1 MSAIPHEIG
10 GTERILRVVYC
21 AFPDAASARR
31 LGDAA
36 VERRLAA
43 CVNRFPI
50 ESTYVWK
57 GTLERTHEVVAL
69 FKTSPRKVGAL
80 FEYLAREH
88 PYEVPD
94 IFEIPVAR
102 AHRPYLEDLADTLE
116 RGLPI
121 PPDQVPGRR
130 HLHTSGIAAKPG
142 ELVSLDEL
150 EGRTPA
156 GRGVLEDPTDPQF

>member
-1 MSAIPHEIG
+1 VSAIPHEIG
-10 GTERILRVVYC
+10 GTEKILRVVYC

-31 LGDAA
+31 IGDAA
-36 VERRLAA
+36 VARRLAA

-50 ESTYVWK
+50 ESTYHWK
-57 GTLERTHEVVAL
+57 GAVEQAREVVVL

-94 IFEIPVAR
+94 IFEIGITR
-102 AHRPYLEDLADTLE
+102 AHRPYLEYLAETLE

-121 PPDQVPGRR
+121 PPDQVPGRPHVTR
-130 HLHTSGIAAKPG
+130 RGSRRGPG
-142 ELVSLDEL
+142 ARAPR
-150 EGRTPA
+150 RTRAPHRRRSKRT
-156 GRGVLEDPTDPQF
+156 GTPR

>member
-31 LGDAA
+31 IGDAA
-36 VERRLAA
+36 VARRFAA

-50 ESTYVWK
+50 DSTYQWK
-57 GTLERTHEVVAL
+57 GAIEQAHEVVVL

-80 FEYLAREH
+80 FDFLAREH

-94 IFEIPVAR
+94 IFELAVAR
-102 AHRPYLEDLADTLE
+102 AHRPYLEYLAETLE

-121 PPDQVPGRR
+121 PPAQVPGRR
-130 HLHTSGIAAKPG
+130 HLTRRGSRRGPG
-142 ELVSLDEL
+142 ARDLRRTR
-150 EGRTPA
+150 GRHRP
-156 GRGVLEDPTDPQF
+156 P

>member
-10 GTERILRVVYC
+10 GTERILRIVYC
-21 AFPDAASARR
+21 TFPDAASARR
-31 LGDAA
+31 IGDAA
-36 VERRLAA
+36 VTRRLAA

-57 GTLERTHEVVAL
+57 GSVERTHEVVAL
-69 FKTSPRKVGAL
+69 FKTSPRKLGAL

-102 AHRPYLEDLADTLE
+102 AHRPFLEYLANTLE
-116 RGLPI
+116 RSLPI
-121 PPDQVPGRR
+121 PPDQVPGDR
-130 HLHTSGIAAKPG
+130 HLRRRGSPSTPG
-142 ELVSLDEL
+142 VRVPRRIRGLHRRRSR
-150 EGRTPA
+150 RT
-156 GRGVLEDPTDPQF
+156 GTHH

>member
-1 MSAIPHEIG
+1 VSAIPHEIG
-10 GTERILRVVYC
+10 GTEGILRVVYC
-21 AFPDAASARR
+21 GFPDAASARR
-31 LGDAA
+31 IGDAA

-50 ESTYVWK
+50 DSTYRWK
-57 GTLERTHEVVAL
+57 GAIVRAHEVVAL

-80 FEYLAREH
+80 FEFLAREH

-102 AHRPYLEDLADTLE
+102 AHRPYLEYLAETLE

-121 PPDQVPGRR
+121 PPGPGPGRQHVTRRGSRRAPGARSLRRTRAPHRRPSRRTGR
-130 HLHTSGIAAKPG
+130 HG
-142 ELVSLDEL
+142 
-150 EGRTPA
+150 
-156 GRGVLEDPTDPQF
+156 

>member
-1 MSAIPHEIG
+1 LSAIPHEIG

-21 AFPDAASARR
+21 AFPDVASARR
-31 LGDAA
+31 IGDAA
-36 VERRLAA
+36 IARRLAA

-50 ESTYVWK
+50 DSTYLWK
-57 GTLERTHEVVAL
+57 GAVERTHEVVVL

-94 IFEIPVAR
+94 IFEVPVTR
-102 AHRPYLEDLADTLE
+102 AHRPYLEYLAETLE

-121 PPDQVPGRR
+121 PPDQVPRRR
-130 HLHTSGIAAKPG
+130 HVRRRGSRRVPG
-142 ELVSLDEL
+142 ARAPR
-150 EGRTPA
+150 RT
-156 GRGVLEDPTDPQF
+156 RGPHPRPSRRTGTHR